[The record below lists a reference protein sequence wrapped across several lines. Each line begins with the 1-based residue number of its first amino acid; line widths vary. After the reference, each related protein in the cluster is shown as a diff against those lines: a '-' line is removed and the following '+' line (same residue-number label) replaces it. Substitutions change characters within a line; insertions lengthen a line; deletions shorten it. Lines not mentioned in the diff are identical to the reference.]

1 MKRGTPPRTRP
12 LRPGPPRARDA
23 PLRRRTPLA
32 RGDAAPT
39 RGPRAPADRPSTR
52 RPGAA
57 SEAQRAKIVGGTCV
71 VCGQTKGLTPAHLAP
86 RSLGG
91 CDSPAC
97 GGALCGPP
105 PGAYAPGRLDLLR
118 PLEPRWRTE
127 IAHMV

>member
-32 RGDAAPT
+32 RGDAALT
-39 RGPRAPADRPSTR
+39 RGPIAPADRPSTR
-52 RPGAA
+52 LPGAA

-91 CDSPAC
+91 CDLPAC
-97 GGALCGPP
+97 VVALCWVHHR
-105 PGAYAPGRLDLLR
+105 AYHTGKLDL
-118 PLEPRWRTE
+118 
-127 IAHMV
+127 